1 MKKFNFKKLK
11 KIFII
16 AEIGNNHEG
25 NYKIARKLI
34 KLAAKAG
41 VDAVKFQTF
50 KVEEFINQKDQKRF
64 KQIKKFQ
71 LNFKQFKNLRKLAN
85 EHKLKFISTPLDFES
100 SNFLL
105 KNSDIIKIASSDN
118 NFFPLIDNIV
128 QYKKPIII
136 STGLLNLRQIL
147 YLKNKIKKKTDK
159 KTMKENISFLHC
171 VTNYPVN
178 INYANLNS
186 IKILIDKL
194 DQCIGYSD
202 HTVGK
207 EACLVAASLGAK
219 IIEKHFTLD
228 KKFSNFRDHSI
239 SADYKELKEIVTSVR
254 KIEKLMGKNNKEIQE
269 CEKSFLKIVRRM
281 PFAKKDIQKE
291 ERISFSNVSFLRS
304 NKSKSFFDL
313 ENIIGKKTKNK
324 IIKNQLIDLRNLK

>member
-11 KIFII
+11 KIFIV

-25 NYKIARKLI
+25 NYKIAKELI

-71 LNFKQFKNLRKLAN
+71 LNFNQFKNLRKLAN
-85 EHKLKFISTPLDFES
+85 EHKLRFISTPLDFQS

-128 QYKKPIII
+128 QFKKPTII
-136 STGLLNLRQIL
+136 STGLLNLKQIL
-147 YLKNKIKKKTDK
+147 HLKKRINKKIDK
-159 KTMKENISFLHC
+159 KTMNENISFLHC

-178 INYANLNS
+178 PRHANLNS
-186 IKILIDKL
+186 IKFLINKL

-228 KKFSNFRDHSI
+228 KKYSDFRDHSI
-239 SADYKELKEIVTSVR
+239 SADYKELKEIVISIR
-254 KIEKLMGKNNKEIQE
+254 KIEKLMGENNKEIQE
-269 CEKSFLKIVRRM
+269 CEKPYLKIVRRM
-281 PFAKKDIQKE
+281 PYAKKDIKKNE
-291 ERISFSNVSFLRS
+291 IISFSNVSFLRS
-304 NKSKSFFDL
+304 NKSKNFFDL
-313 ENIIGKKTKNK
+313 ENIIGKKTKKK
-324 IIKNQLIDLRNLK
+324 IIKNQLVKLRNFK